1 MPMSCSPAVRG
12 MVKTRL
18 IACWDPLM
26 IPLLPRRPP
35 RQLRPPLYPELLQL
49 PQSWPRLTTEAFC
62 GLLTRCRGI
71 FHQLAGWFLETL
83 ASSQTTEC
91 TCLFAPSHL
100 RLHTHTHTRRNPTCL
115 VNFTCLNS
123 HMCGFFRDSSGAS
136 IVCDKGI
143 VSLCG
148 GRTPTGE
155 VLDDLYT
162 LDLATHHWTCVF
174 SFHSIDTAPWRT
186 AINGDVMVG
195 IQHCALETSSS
206 DNLEAR

>member
-1 MPMSCSPAVRG
+1 
-12 MVKTRL
+12 
-18 IACWDPLM
+18 
-26 IPLLPRRPP
+26 
-35 RQLRPPLYPELLQL
+35 
-49 PQSWPRLTTEAFC
+49 
-62 GLLTRCRGI
+62 
-71 FHQLAGWFLETL
+71 
-83 ASSQTTEC
+83 
-91 TCLFAPSHL
+91 
-100 RLHTHTHTRRNPTCL
+100 
-115 VNFTCLNS
+115 
-123 HMCGFFRDSSGAS
+123 MCGFFRDSSGAS

-195 IQHCALETSSS
+195 IQHGALETSSS